1 MDAKELIDTLTAF
14 LPDAPVGRIG
24 EIASVIVKHE
34 KTEGGRV
41 VSRDG
46 NAEEAEYM
54 LKKADPDFNREIC
67 MLELETAGYTSVL
80 GRFVS
85 SVKKFPAVN
94 SVIEKTDIR

>member
-1 MDAKELIDTLTAF
+1 
-14 LPDAPVGRIG
+14 
-24 EIASVIVKHE
+24 
-34 KTEGGRV
+34 
-41 VSRDG
+41 
-46 NAEEAEYM
+46 M